1 MNSGIRVSRTL
12 FFIGLVTALTFA
24 LPTRAVEVSG
34 VKLDDAVRVGNQDL
48 RLNGAGIRYKLIF
61 KIYVAGLYLP
71 EKKTNVPDVL
81 AAPGARRVTIV
92 MLRDVGNEEMAR
104 GFLSGIH
111 LNSDRSEKARL
122 VGQLQKFGEVFA
134 SIPELKKGDVLT
146 TDWIPGTG
154 TVVHVNGKKVSK
166 PLPDIAF
173 YNALLKIWLG
183 EKPVDS
189 SLKTSL
195 LGQKQED
202 APRSGNAY

>member
-1 MNSGIRVSRTL
+1 M
-12 FFIGLVTALTFA
+12 
-24 LPTRAVEVSG
+24 
-34 VKLDDAVRVGNQDL
+34 
-48 RLNGAGIRYKLIF
+48 
-61 KIYVAGLYLP
+61 
-71 EKKTNVPDVL
+71 L

-154 TVVHVNGKKVSK
+154 TVVHVNGKKVSE

-195 LGQKQED
+195 LGQKPED